1 MRTTSKRMLAA
12 SILLSA
18 VTLSCGG
25 SGDGIGPTTLT
36 LGQQLQEALDEGFA
50 QVSDGKGFSVAV
62 WTPAQPMWTGVA
74 GVSHAA
80 VPITR
85 RTVFAAGSI
94 TKTFTA
100 LTILRLA
107 EAGILDLDDSLHS
120 WLPDYA
126 HVDRDIN
133 LRQLLNHTSG
143 LSDFVDTPGWF
154 IPLLNEPNRIWGM
167 EEYLVNSITAP
178 YFAKGTAWSYS
189 STGYVLL
196 RMIIEQ
202 ATGGTIAEA
211 YRYYVIEPLD
221 LLDTYTCHEESL
233 PGETAHGWLDIT
245 GDGVYDDFST
255 IPNTSFCSA
264 AGGQIFTTASDLA
277 MLARAFM
284 HRRTFL
290 RASTYN
296 EMTDFYLPSG
306 HDEPMVQG
314 YGLGLMWFNNA
325 WTSGQ
330 TIWGH
335 GGNAPGYAAGMLYM
349 VDYGTVVTLMDN
361 TEEGEAM
368 VVLDRIL
375 DVITQNVNRLE

>member
-1 MRTTSKRMLAA
+1 MLAT

-25 SGDGIGPTTLT
+25 AGDGIGPTTLT
-36 LGQQLQEALDEGFA
+36 LEQQLQEALDEGFT
-50 QVSDGKGFSVAV
+50 QVSNGKGFSVAV
-62 WTPAQPMWTGVA
+62 WTPSQPMWTGVA
-74 GVSHAA
+74 GVSHGAI
-80 VPITR
+80 PITR
-85 RTVFAAGSI
+85 RSVFAAGSI

-100 LTILRLA
+100 LTVLRLA

-120 WLPDYA
+120 WLPDYT

-133 LRQLLNHTSG
+133 
-143 LSDFVDTPGWF
+143 
-154 IPLLNEPNRIWGM
+154 M
-167 EEYLVNSITAP
+167 EEYLLTSIAAP

-189 STGYVLL
+189 TTGYVLL

-202 ATGGTIAEA
+202 VTGGTIAEA
-211 YRYYVIEPLD
+211 YRSYVIEPLG

-277 MLARAFM
+277 MLARALM

-290 RASTYN
+290 RAATYN

-375 DVITQNVNRLE
+375 DVITQNVTRRE